1 MFVLVYV
8 TQVNVAPTHFFLG
21 AKYGFQSSRG
31 VLPCI
36 LKTIRVCAAVISL
49 TLG

>member
-21 AKYGFQSSRG
+21 AKYGFQGG